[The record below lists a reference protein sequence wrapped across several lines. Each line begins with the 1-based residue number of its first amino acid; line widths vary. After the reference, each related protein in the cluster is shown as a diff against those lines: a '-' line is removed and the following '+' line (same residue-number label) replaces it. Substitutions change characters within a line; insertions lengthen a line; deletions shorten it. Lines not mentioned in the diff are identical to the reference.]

1 VRTMTTSEAIR
12 DRAWQWLDAYVG
24 DHTAARIE
32 VTPED
37 YVREYLNAFA
47 IARRECSIEGF
58 TL

>member
-1 VRTMTTSEAIR
+1 MTTSEAIR